1 MENYS
6 NRLHHPIKT
15 LRVYTKNEQVFAQY
29 GNRAWAVIPFQWVPV
44 PLFNP

>member
-15 LRVYTKNEQVFAQY
+15 LRVYTKNKQVFAQY
-29 GNRAWAVIPFQWVPV
+29 GNSGWAVIPFQWVPV